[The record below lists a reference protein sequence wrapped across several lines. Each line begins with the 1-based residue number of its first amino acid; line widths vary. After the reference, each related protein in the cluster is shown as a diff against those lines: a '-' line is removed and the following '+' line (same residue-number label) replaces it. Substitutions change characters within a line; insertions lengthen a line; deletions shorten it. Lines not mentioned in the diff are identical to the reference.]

1 MIIVSTLL
9 IIDILRLCDC
19 PVTPKLGPKEAC
31 MSLSSL
37 GTALVQGLL
46 YKKALS
52 LGCKSLLLP
61 GTLAIL

>member
-1 MIIVSTLL
+1 MIIVSIQL
-9 IIDILRLCDC
+9 ITDILRLCDY

-46 YKKALS
+46 YKKVL
-52 LGCKSLLLP
+52 
-61 GTLAIL
+61 